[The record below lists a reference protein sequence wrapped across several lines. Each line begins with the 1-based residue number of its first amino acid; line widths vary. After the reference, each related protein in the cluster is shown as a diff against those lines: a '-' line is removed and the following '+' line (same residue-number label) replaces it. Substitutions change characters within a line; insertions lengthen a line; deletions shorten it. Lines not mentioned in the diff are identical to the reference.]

1 MSGNRAS
8 ASGPEATGFEARGPE
23 ATGTQAT
30 GTQAT
35 GHDATCHDAT
45 DAAAVPSDQEGG
57 TAAQPGAVREP
68 EPPVPAGAR
77 AIPRRSPERKEGDPP
92 EPSAAGGGLGSSGLD
107 SSPPGRLVIAGFDA
121 GQTHTRCRLA
131 DPADG
136 RILAEGEGPGLCH
149 LAAAVGPERFR
160 LALRQSLAEARQQR
174 PGLVVPLAAAAVGA
188 SGIEQGSAVQRQ
200 GLELAAEA
208 LGLPLERVVVTGDER
223 TALRGAFP
231 EGPGVVVISGTG
243 TIAVGRDGKGREHRC
258 GGWGWLLDG
267 AGSAMDIGRDGLSL
281 SLEMADGRRPD
292 SALRQALWQALDL
305 DPAAADAPQRLKALV
320 VQPSFGPAGFARLA
334 PVVER
339 QAALGDTQA
348 LAILARNGAALA
360 AMVGAVA
367 DRLELQG
374 AAVCALGGAIENL
387 ACFRRCFQEALADRL
402 PAARMVEPR
411 GDALAGALALA
422 LERLET
428 RGC

>member
-1 MSGNRAS
+1 MGPD
-8 ASGPEATGFEARGPE
+8 ASGPEATS
-23 ATGTQAT
+23 
-30 GTQAT
+30 
-35 GHDATCHDAT
+35 HDATGPDA
-45 DAAAVPSDQEGG
+45 VRSDQAGG
-57 TAAQPGAVREP
+57 PAGQPGALRQP
-68 EPPVPAGAR
+68 EPPSPAGAR
-77 AIPRRSPERKEGDPP
+77 AIPRRSSERKGGDPP
-92 EPSAAGGGLGSSGLD
+92 EPSAAVGGLGSSGLD
-107 SSPPGRLVIAGFDA
+107 GAPPGRLVIAGFDA

-149 LAAAVGPERFR
+149 LAAAAGPERFR

-174 PGLVVPLAAAAVGA
+174 PGLVAPLAAAAIGA
-188 SGIEQGSAVQRQ
+188 SGIEQGSDVQRQ

-208 LGLPLERVVVTGDER
+208 LGLPLERLVVTGDER

-292 SALRQALWQALDL
+292 SALRPSLWQALGL
-305 DPAAADAPQRLKALV
+305 EPEAGDAPQRLKALV
-320 VQPSFGPAGFARLA
+320 VDPAFAPAGFARLA
-334 PVVER
+334 PLVER
-339 QAALGDTQA
+339 LANQGDGEA
-348 LAILARNGAALA
+348 LAILERSAQALA
-360 AMVGAVA
+360 GMAAAVA
-367 DRLELQG
+367 GQLRLEAPEVG
-374 AAVCALGGAIENL
+374 ALGGAIEHL
-387 ACFRRCFQEALADRL
+387 ACFRRCFQEALAVRL
-402 PAARMVEPR
+402 PAARLCHPH

-422 LERLET
+422 LERL
-428 RGC
+428 RFSGG